1 MNSEEV
7 ISVIN
12 PSSPVP
18 LHIQLR
24 KSIEQKITQGLFEE
38 KIPSE
43 RELME
48 TYNVSRS
55 TVREAISQ
63 LVIDG
68 ILEKKHGRG
77 TFISK
82 HPVHYWQGNFISTT
96 EMIER
101 MNKIPSTKLIGHGIE
116 VVPEE
121 LNKAIALENA
131 YLIKRV
137 RYANEVPLAIETQ
150 YYPVNIGLQ
159 LANLDISHG
168 TLYDL
173 MEKEL
178 SIRLHEAD
186 EKITAQKISIEDAE
200 LLNLP
205 EDCYTLHLERFV
217 YDVNGDLVEYC
228 IADYNPELYSLH
240 FKSARAG
247 K

>member
-1 MNSEEV
+1 MF
-7 ISVIN
+7 N
-12 PSSPVP
+12 PNNPVP

-24 KSIEQKITQGLFEE
+24 KSIEKKIKLGLFKE

-48 TYNVSRS
+48 TYDVSRS

-68 ILEKKHGRG
+68 ILEKKHGKG

-82 HPVHYWQGNFISTT
+82 HPIHYWSGNFISTT

-101 MNKIPSTKLIGHGIE
+101 MQMTPGTKLIRHGIE
-116 VVPEE
+116 TIPDE
-121 LNKAIALENA
+121 LKEAIEMDNA

-150 YYPVNIGLQ
+150 YYPVTIGLQ
-159 LANLDISHG
+159 LANLDINHG

-173 MEKEL
+173 MENEL
-178 SIRLHEAD
+178 SIQLNEAD
-186 EKITAQKISIEDAE
+186 ERITSQKIGSEDAE

-205 EDCYTLHLERFV
+205 VDCYTLHLERFV
-217 YDVNGDLVEYC
+217 YDVSGDLVEYC
-228 IADYNPELYSLH
+228 IADYNPELYSFH
-240 FKSARAG
+240 FKSSRAG

>member
-1 MNSEEV
+1 M
-7 ISVIN
+7 IN
-12 PSSPVP
+12 PSNPVP

-24 KSIEQKITQGLFEE
+24 KSIEKKIKQGLFKE

-48 TYNVSRS
+48 TYEVSRS

-68 ILEKKHGRG
+68 ILEKKHGKG

-82 HPVHYWQGNFISTT
+82 HPIHYWAGNFISTT
-96 EMIER
+96 EIIEQ
-101 MNKIPSTKLIGHGIE
+101 MQKTPSTKLIRHGIE
-116 VVPEE
+116 IIPDE
-121 LNKAIALENA
+121 LKKEIELDNA

-150 YYPVNIGLQ
+150 YYPVHVGLQ

-173 MEKEL
+173 MENEL
-178 SIRLHEAD
+178 SIPLHEAD
-186 EKITAQKISIEDAE
+186 EKITSQKIGPEDAE

-205 EDCYTLHLERFV
+205 ADCYTLHLERFV
-217 YDVNGDLVEYC
+217 YDVHGDLVEYC
-228 IADYNPELYSLH
+228 IADYNPELYAFH